1 MYVIKYTIL
10 HIESILHSKLKYT
23 RDSMLIW
30 GKYEGLK
37 GTYYLKYLVSWI
49 KEYLT
54 WNLAITERKFSLNYQ
69 VIIIIYKLLN
79 SLCYF

>member
-1 MYVIKYTIL
+1 MYVIKYT
-10 HIESILHSKLKYT
+10 ILHSKLKYT

-30 GKYEGLK
+30 GKYEGIK

-54 WNLAITERKFSLNYQ
+54 
-69 VIIIIYKLLN
+69 
-79 SLCYF
+79 

>member
-30 GKYEGLK
+30 GKYEGIK

-54 WNLAITERKFSLNYQ
+54 
-69 VIIIIYKLLN
+69 
-79 SLCYF
+79 